1 MDAPAPK
8 PGQPQDD
15 AQRGPRG
22 YGSYGN
28 YGNYGGPAGG
38 YGAGG
43 YGAYGNYGAY
53 GSSGAKASPFTV
65 YLTLLRERWWWV
77 LMSILVFVTVAIVF
91 TSSIVPEYRA
101 AGRLR
106 VYRLTPNLGNNNS
119 AVEEAQRIGSNDDFL
134 TAIESMKSST
144 VIEGVSRLL
153 TPAERKLVLEPY
165 QQGNVFTGP
174 LTEQEVFGRQRAI
187 NPTRQTFVVNVE
199 FTHPNR
205 ELARMVAQRFCDVIQ
220 KSSEDER
227 LTMTHPLV
235 EKARIEI
242 ESLEDKVRRL
252 YEKKNGLVKSGELL
266 DIAGTTNS
274 IAAQRAKLIQDRE
287 EYRKQVDEV
296 GIVVALVKQYR
307 VAGRDLAEIPL
318 VRADVE
324 VTNARN
330 KVAEET
336 AKTRAMEEIYTDL
349 HPKMINQ
356 RQVLAQCVVEFK
368 RSVNTKA
375 DSMQTTLLDLQA
387 KLANSVEILRQKDEA
402 INKLQAAAVEL
413 EKIDKDIRAN
423 EEFLGRMK
431 LNYEEAKLRTAT
443 SGISTSIRVM
453 DKPSVSD
460 KPVNKNFTFNA
471 LAGLL
476 LGLFSGVG
484 LVVLMGMLDDR
495 IKSVKDIE
503 AGLGVQVLGT
513 VPKVAET
520 TGPDRALL
528 ARQDKDRLATESV
541 RAIYSAMK
549 INPATAAGRV
559 FLVTSTRPGEGKTF
573 VATNLA
579 LTFAQ
584 HSERVIVVDADLRL
598 PNVGPSLGFAGDGG
612 VSRWYNGEMTLDEA
626 IVKDVAPGLDVLPV
640 GMSCRNPTQVI
651 NNPKFA
657 EMIDELRRRYDRVFI
672 DSPPIGAV
680 SDALHLIPKADGV
693 VYVVRFNVVSARNAA
708 ACIGRLREAGV
719 PMLCAVLNQ
728 MSVRMASVYTD
739 TYDPT
744 AGKYYASDAGGP
756 PSP

>member
-1 MDAPAPK
+1 
-8 PGQPQDD
+8 
-15 AQRGPRG
+15 
-22 YGSYGN
+22 
-28 YGNYGGPAGG
+28 
-38 YGAGG
+38 
-43 YGAYGNYGAY
+43 
-53 GSSGAKASPFTV
+53 
-65 YLTLLRERWWWV
+65 
-77 LMSILVFVTVAIVF
+77 
-91 TSSIVPEYRA
+91 
-101 AGRLR
+101 
-106 VYRLTPNLGNNNS
+106 
-119 AVEEAQRIGSNDDFL
+119 
-134 TAIESMKSST
+134 
-144 VIEGVSRLL
+144 
-153 TPAERKLVLEPY
+153 
-165 QQGNVFTGP
+165 
-174 LTEQEVFGRQRAI
+174 
-187 NPTRQTFVVNVE
+187 
-199 FTHPNR
+199 
-205 ELARMVAQRFCDVIQ
+205 
-220 KSSEDER
+220 
-227 LTMTHPLV
+227 
-235 EKARIEI
+235 
-242 ESLEDKVRRL
+242 
-252 YEKKNGLVKSGELL
+252 
-266 DIAGTTNS
+266 
-274 IAAQRAKLIQDRE
+274 
-287 EYRKQVDEV
+287 
-296 GIVVALVKQYR
+296 
-307 VAGRDLAEIPL
+307 
-318 VRADVE
+318 
-324 VTNARN
+324 
-330 KVAEET
+330 
-336 AKTRAMEEIYTDL
+336 
-349 HPKMINQ
+349 
-356 RQVLAQCVVEFK
+356 
-368 RSVNTKA
+368 
-375 DSMQTTLLDLQA
+375 
-387 KLANSVEILRQKDEA
+387 
-402 INKLQAAAVEL
+402 
-413 EKIDKDIRAN
+413 
-423 EEFLGRMK
+423 
-431 LNYEEAKLRTAT
+431 
-443 SGISTSIRVM
+443 M

-471 LAGLL
+471 IAGLL

-541 RAIYSAMK
+541 RAIYSGMK